1 MGHGDRE
8 AGDLP
13 SLLNQ
18 VMHPRAVLLQL
29 VSNCR
34 RKAGVGGM
42 RDLHAAEHTLL
53 RPRLRKAFFE
63 GAGASV

>member
-42 RDLHAAEHTLL
+42 RDLHADEHTLL
-53 RPRLRKAFFE
+53 RGELAE
-63 GAGASV
+63 